1 MGDMV
6 IQFIRNCTACS
17 RSKTHFR
24 QGRTQLQPLPIRGLF
39 YRWGIDFC
47 GPFPPTAKGN
57 KYIIV
62 AVDHFSKWAEF
73 MAVPDKSAK
82 TTSDALLDHILARFG
97 ALGEVITDQGSEFEG
112 AFHTLLNQHHITHRT
127 PGKEHPQSDGLA
139 ERLVQTLKSA
149 LRKTLFTRHRQD
161 WDLYLPYIAMGY
173 RMTKQASTGYTP
185 YYLTYGR
192 HPLFQAN
199 NQDAEHD
206 FLPLD
211 KNLPKFLEERGKL
224 YQ

>member
-1 MGDMV
+1 
-6 IQFIRNCTACS
+6 
-17 RSKTHFR
+17 
-24 QGRTQLQPLPIRGLF
+24 
-39 YRWGIDFC
+39 
-47 GPFPPTAKGN
+47 
-57 KYIIV
+57 
-62 AVDHFSKWAEF
+62 

-82 TTSDALLDHILARFG
+82 TTSDAILDHILARFG
-97 ALGEVITDQGSEFEG
+97 APGEVITDQRSEFEG
-112 AFHTLLNQHHITHRT
+112 TFHTLLNQHHITHRT
-127 PGKEHPQSDGLA
+127 AGREHPQSDGLA

-149 LRKTLFTRHRQD
+149 LRKNLLSRHRQD

-173 RMTKQASTGYTP
+173 RMTKQASTACTP

-224 YQ
+224 YQGVMPLAMRNLAIAQQRDIHHYFKVHDRYDRPKATYYPGEFVYVKRKTKGDLDIATHPQILQITKI